1 MEIIF
6 NETTH
11 DWVSTSLEEFLYH
24 NTPSGWTDF
33 FNRSDIKQH
42 IHTISNY
49 LRYEAS
55 HDAITIYPSINNV
68 FRALYSIDIN
78 GIDLIIVGQDP
89 YHNGAATGLAFDVAH
104 GHKLNPSLRNI
115 IKELDSCGFE
125 TSAGL
130 TRWPEQGILM
140 INTALTVRKGCPDS
154 HTEIWST
161 FTTELIQHICQIR
174 KQLIWLL
181 MGTYAQSF
189 AKDFIKSSDSSQ
201 PSHIVIKT
209 THPSPLSATKSTKRA
224 SAFIG
229 SQCFL
234 TINEK
239 LIRIGKEPIK
249 F

>member
-6 NETTH
+6 DDQRHEWCT
-11 DWVSTSLEEFLYH
+11 TSLEEFLYH
-24 NTPSGWTDF
+24 NTPSGWTEF
-33 FNRSDIKQH
+33 FNRPDIKEH
-42 IHTISNY
+42 IRTISNF

-55 HDAITIYPSINNV
+55 HAITIYPPINNV
-68 FRALYSIDIN
+68 FRALYGIDIN
-78 GIDLIIVGQDP
+78 GLDLVIIGQDP

-125 TSAGL
+125 TTNSL
-130 TRWPEQGILM
+130 TSWPEQGILM

-161 FTTELIQHICQIR
+161 FTNELIQYICHAGCQ

-181 MGTYAQSF
+181 MGTHAHSF
-189 AKDFIKSSDSSQ
+189 ADAIASKTNSI
-201 PSHIVIKT
+201 IKT
-209 THPSPLSATKSTKRA
+209 THPSPLSAFRSTKKA

-229 SQCFL
+229 SGCFL

-239 LIRIGKEPIK
+239 LIRSGKEPIK